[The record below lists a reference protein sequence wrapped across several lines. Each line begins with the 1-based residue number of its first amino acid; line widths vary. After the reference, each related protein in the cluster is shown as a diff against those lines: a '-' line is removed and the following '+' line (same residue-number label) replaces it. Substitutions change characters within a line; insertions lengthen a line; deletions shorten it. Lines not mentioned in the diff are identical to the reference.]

1 MKSIKEEIQTIKT
14 LLKDSRTA
22 KYHKR
27 LQIVLFRLMGKSY
40 KEIIEFLDCN
50 QTTIWQNVKKYEEFG
65 LDSLLQETRGGR
77 NHAYMTVEE
86 EKAFLA
92 RHLKAAEAGE
102 FVTID
107 ALFQA
112 YKKELGRSYT
122 RDAFYQLLKRH
133 GWRNITP
140 RPEHPRKADA
150 QTIVASKNK
159 ISIQEEKKKR
169 FKTSRPFHK
178 VRLMYQDEAGFGRI
192 SKLGSCWSPIGVGP
206 HVHSHYIREFRYCY
220 GAVDAHT
227 GESFFLRAGGCNTEW
242 MNVFLEELSQAYPD
256 DYFLLVMDNAIWHK
270 SSTLKIPTNIG
281 FAFIP
286 PYTPEMN
293 PIEQVWKEIRK
304 RGFKNKAF
312 RTLEDVMNQLQDVI
326 QGLEKEVIK
335 SIVNQRWT
343 RMLFESR

>member
-1 MKSIKEEIQTIKT
+1 MKSTKEEIQTIKT

-40 KEIIEFLDCN
+40 KEIIELLDCN
-50 QTTIWQNVKKYEEFG
+50 QTTIWRNVKKYEEFG

-92 RHLKAAEAGE
+92 RHLKATEAGE

-140 RPEHPRKADA
+140 RPEHPKK
-150 QTIVASKNK
+150 QTLKPLSRLK
-159 ISIQEEKKKR
+159 IKSQFKKTRKR

-220 GAVDAHT
+220 GAVDAYT

-270 SSTLKIPTNIG
+270 SSILKIPTNIG

-312 RTLEDVMNQLQDVI
+312 RTLEDVI

-335 SIVNQRWT
+335 SIVNR
-343 RMLFESR
+343 

>member
-1 MKSIKEEIQTIKT
+1 MKSTKEEIQTIKT

-40 KEIIEFLDCN
+40 KEIIELLDCN
-50 QTTIWQNVKKYEEFG
+50 QTTIWRNVKKYEEFG

-140 RPEHPRKADA
+140 RPEHPKK
-150 QTIVASKNK
+150 QTLKPLSRLK
-159 ISIQEEKKKR
+159 IKSQFKKTRKR
-169 FKTSRPFHK
+169 FKTSRRFHK

-227 GESFFLRAGGCNTEW
+227 GESFFLIAGGCNTEW
-242 MNVFLEELSQAYPD
+242 MNAFLEELSQAYPD
-256 DYFLLVMDNAIWHK
+256 DYLLLVMDNAIWHK

-312 RTLEDVMNQLQDVI
+312 RILEDVMNQLQDVI

-335 SIVNQRWT
+335 SIVNRRWT

>member
-1 MKSIKEEIQTIKT
+1 MKSTKEEIQTIKT

-40 KEIIEFLDCN
+40 KEIIELLDCN
-50 QTTIWQNVKKYEEFG
+50 QTTIWRNVKKYEEFG

-92 RHLKAAEAGE
+92 RHLKAAESGE

-133 GWRNITP
+133 GWRNIMP
-140 RPEHPRKADA
+140 RPEHPRKTDA

-159 ISIQEEKKKR
+159 ISIQEGKK
-169 FKTSRPFHK
+169 
-178 VRLMYQDEAGFGRI
+178 
-192 SKLGSCWSPIGVGP
+192 
-206 HVHSHYIREFRYCY
+206 
-220 GAVDAHT
+220 
-227 GESFFLRAGGCNTEW
+227 
-242 MNVFLEELSQAYPD
+242 
-256 DYFLLVMDNAIWHK
+256 AI
-270 SSTLKIPTNIG
+270 
-281 FAFIP
+281 
-286 PYTPEMN
+286 
-293 PIEQVWKEIRK
+293 
-304 RGFKNKAF
+304 
-312 RTLEDVMNQLQDVI
+312 
-326 QGLEKEVIK
+326 
-335 SIVNQRWT
+335 
-343 RMLFESR
+343 

>member
-1 MKSIKEEIQTIKT
+1 MKSTKEEIKTIKT

-40 KEIIEFLDCN
+40 KEIIELLDCN
-50 QTTIWQNVKKYEEFG
+50 QTTIWRNVKKYEEFG

-86 EKAFLA
+86 KKVFLA

-133 GWRNITP
+133 GWRNIMP
-140 RPEHPRKADA
+140 RPEHPKK
-150 QTIVASKNK
+150 QTLKPLSRLK
-159 ISIQEEKKKR
+159 IKSQFKKTRKR

-192 SKLGSCWSPIGVGP
+192 SKLGSCWAPIGVGP

-220 GAVDAHT
+220 GAVDAYT
-227 GESFFLRAGGCNTEW
+227 GESFFLIAGGCNTEW
-242 MNVFLEELSQAYPD
+242 MNAFLEELSQAYPD
-256 DYFLLVMDNAIWHK
+256 DYLLLVMDNAIWHK

-281 FAFIP
+281 FTFIP
-286 PYTPEMN
+286 PYTPEMK

-335 SIVNQRWT
+335 SIVNRRWT

>member
-1 MKSIKEEIQTIKT
+1 
-14 LLKDSRTA
+14 
-22 KYHKR
+22 
-27 LQIVLFRLMGKSY
+27 
-40 KEIIEFLDCN
+40 
-50 QTTIWQNVKKYEEFG
+50 
-65 LDSLLQETRGGR
+65 
-77 NHAYMTVEE
+77 MTVEE

-92 RHLKAAEAGE
+92 RHLKAAESGE

-140 RPEHPRKADA
+140 RPEHP
-150 QTIVASKNK
+150 I
-159 ISIQEEKKKR
+159 KKKR
-169 FKTSRPFHK
+169 KRFKISRRFRK
-178 VRLMYQDEAGFGRI
+178 VRLMYQDEAGFSRI

-220 GAVDAHT
+220 GAVDAYT

-242 MNVFLEELSQAYPD
+242 MNVFLEELSQAYPY

-335 SIVNQRWT
+335 SIVNRRWT

>member
-1 MKSIKEEIQTIKT
+1 MKSTKKEIQTIKT

-40 KEIIEFLDCN
+40 KEIIELLDCN
-50 QTTIWQNVKKYEEFG
+50 QTTIWRNVKKYEEFG

-77 NHAYMTVEE
+77 NHAYMTVEQ
-86 EKAFLA
+86 EKVFLA
-92 RHLKAAEAGE
+92 RHLKATEAGE

-159 ISIQEEKKKR
+159 VSIQEDKKKR
-169 FKTSRPFHK
+169 FKYSRRF
-178 VRLMYQDEAGFGRI
+178 R
-192 SKLGSCWSPIGVGP
+192 IGVGS

-242 MNVFLEELSQAYPD
+242 MNAFLEELSQAYPD
-256 DYFLLVMDNAIWHK
+256 DYLLLVMDNAIWHK

-312 RTLEDVMNQLQDVI
+312 RTLEDVI

-335 SIVNQRWT
+335 SIVNRRWT